1 MSEAAILSLDDR
13 YWDLPGGETLNEALL
28 RRAHATPRHVHLHL
42 RQDDGS
48 EQAFTY
54 EETLAGARSAA
65 GALRARGL
73 KPQETVAIMLPTCR
87 EFFFTFL
94 GTLLAGGIPVPIYP
108 PIRADQLEEYARRQ
122 SGILRNAE
130 VCILVTFKEAERI
143 ARLLD
148 IPSLRNVVRG
158 DELVSAAPADPD
170 YQAKP
175 EDIALIQYTSGST
188 GDPKGVTLT
197 HRNLVSNVRAI
208 GYGVGVRPGDVVVSW
223 LPLYHD
229 MGLIGCW
236 LFSIYF
242 GLELAAISPVAFL
255 RRPERWLWMFHH
267 HRGTL
272 SPAPN
277 FGYELCVRKVKDKA
291 LEGLDLSSWRVALNG
306 AEPIHPG
313 TLDGFIGRF
322 SRYGFRSEAMMP
334 VYGLAENSVALSFS
348 PRGTAPRIDVVDR
361 STFELRGEAR
371 PARESG
377 GVRRLEGA
385 GEAAGNLRFVSA
397 GRALP
402 GHEIRIVDHAGG
414 LVGERREGQ
423 VQFRGVSAM
432 QGYYRNP
439 AATRA
444 AMDGDW
450 YRSGDL
456 GYWAEGDLFITGR
469 HKDLIIRA
477 GRNVHPQELEK
488 LAAEVTGVRQGCVAA
503 FSVPDLEAGTESVVI
518 VAETREKDPSRRREI
533 AGEVKRRVGAG
544 AISPDVV
551 MVVSSNTIPKTP
563 SGKLQRDACR
573 RLYVRGELE
582 RRGAPAWVQVG
593 RLAARSAFARAIS
606 MAGRVFRRS
615 SK

>member
-1 MSEAAILSLDDR
+1 MSAATISLEGR
-13 YWDLPGGETLNEALL
+13 YWELAGGETLTEALV
-28 RRAHATPRHVHLHL
+28 RRAQATPRHVHLHL
-42 RQDDGS
+42 REESDGS
-48 EQAFTY
+48 DEAFTY

-65 GALRARGL
+65 AALRARGL

-130 VCILVTFKEAERI
+130 VRILVTFKEAERL

-148 IPSLRNVVRG
+148 IPSLRCVVRG
-158 DELVSAAPADPD
+158 DELVSSAPFED

-197 HRNLVSNVRAI
+197 HRNLVANVRAI

-277 FGYELCVRKVKDKA
+277 FGYELCVRKIKEKD

-306 AEPIHPG
+306 AEPIHPA
-313 TLDGFIGRF
+313 TLDGFIERF
-322 SRYGFRSEAMMP
+322 SRYGFRPESMMP

-348 PRGTAPRIDVVDR
+348 PRDTAPRVDTVDR
-361 STFELRGEAR
+361 LRFELHGEAR
-371 PARESG
+371 PA
-377 GVRRLEGA
+377 
-385 GEAAGNLRFVSA
+385 GEVAGNLRFVSA

-402 GHEIRIVDHAGG
+402 GHEVRIVDHNGE
-414 LVGERREGQ
+414 LLGERREGQ
-423 VQFRGVSAM
+423 VQFRGASSM

-450 YRSGDL
+450 VRSGDL

-488 LAAEVTGVRQGCVAA
+488 LATEVPGVRQGCVAA
-503 FSVPDLEAGTESVVI
+503 FSVPDREAGTESVVM
-518 VAETREKDPSRRREI
+518 VAETREKDPVRRREI
-533 AGEVKRRVGAG
+533 AAEVKRRVGAG

-573 RLYVRGELE
+573 RLYMRGELE

-593 RLAARSAFARAIS
+593 RLAFSRAVS
-606 MAGRVFRRS
+606 RVGRVFRRRDAETQR
-615 SK
+615 KP

>member
-1 MSEAAILSLDDR
+1 MSEAATLSLDGNF
-13 YWDLPGGETLNEALL
+13 WDTPGGDTLTEALL
-28 RRAHATPRHVHLHL
+28 RRAQATPRHVHLHL

-48 EQAFTY
+48 DEAFTY
-54 EETLAGARSAA
+54 QETLDGAISAA
-65 GALRARGL
+65 LALRARGL
-73 KPQETVAIMLPTCR
+73 KPTETVAIMLPTCR

-130 VCILVTFKEAERI
+130 VRILVTFKEAERL

-148 IPSLRNVVRG
+148 IPSLRCVVRG
-158 DELVSAAPADPD
+158 DELVSAGASLADID
-170 YQAKP
+170 FQAKP
-175 EDIALIQYTSGST
+175 DDIALIQYTSGST

-197 HRNLVSNVRAI
+197 HRNLVANVRAI

-277 FGYELCVRKVKDKA
+277 FGYELCVRKVKDEDI
-291 LEGLDLSSWRVALNG
+291 EGLDLSSWRVALNG

-313 TLDGFIGRF
+313 TLDGFIERF
-322 SRYGFRSEAMMP
+322 SRYGFRRESMMP

-348 PRGTAPRIDVVDR
+348 PRDTAPRIDVADR
-361 STFELRGEAR
+361 TSFEVRGEAR
-371 PARESG
+371 PA
-377 GVRRLEGA
+377 
-385 GEAAGNLRFVSA
+385 GEAPGNLRFVSA

-402 GHEIRIVDHAGG
+402 GHEIRIVDHNGE
-414 LVGERREGQ
+414 LLGERKEGQ
-423 VQFRGVSAM
+423 VQFRGASAM

-488 LAAEVTGVRQGCVAA
+488 LAAEAAGVRQGCVAA
-503 FSVPDLEAGTESVVI
+503 FSVPDREAGTESVVI
-518 VAETREKDPSRRREI
+518 VAETREKDPQRRREI
-533 AGEVKRRVGAG
+533 AAEVKRRVGAG

-551 MVVSSNTIPKTP
+551 RVVASNTIPKTP

-573 RLYVRGELE
+573 RLYLRGELE
-582 RRGAPAWVQVG
+582 SRGAPAWLQVA
-593 RLAARSAFARAIS
+593 RLAVRSAFSRAVS
-606 MAGRVFRRS
+606 KVGGFFRRRDAETQR
-615 SK
+615 KPG

>member
-1 MSEAAILSLDDR
+1 MSEAATLSLDGH
-13 YWDLPGGETLNEALL
+13 YWDLPGGETLTEALL
-28 RRAHATPRHVHLHL
+28 RSAQATPRHVHLHL

-48 EQAFTY
+48 EEAYTY
-54 EETLAGARSAA
+54 EETLAGAVGAA
-65 GALRARGL
+65 VSLRARGL
-73 KPQETVAIMLPTCR
+73 KPGETVAIMLPTCR

-94 GTLLAGGIPVPIYP
+94 GTMLAGGIPVPIYP
-108 PIRADQLEEYARRQ
+108 PIRANQLEEYARRQ
-122 SGILRNAE
+122 AGILRNAE
-130 VCILVTFKEAERI
+130 VRTLVTFKEAEKL

-148 IPSLRNVVRG
+148 IPSLRCVVRG
-158 DELVSAAPADPD
+158 DELISSGATVADLD

-197 HRNLVSNVRAI
+197 HRNLVANVHAI

-277 FGYELCVRKVKDKA
+277 FGYELCVRKIKDQD

-306 AEPIHPG
+306 AEPIHPA
-313 TLDGFIGRF
+313 TLEGFIERF
-322 SRYGFRSEAMMP
+322 SRYGFRPEAMMP

-348 PRGTAPRIDVVDR
+348 PRGTAPRIDVLER
-361 STFELRGEAR
+361 QPFELHGRAR
-371 PARESG
+371 PA
-377 GVRRLEGA
+377 
-385 GEAAGNLRFVSA
+385 GEPAGNLRFVSA

-402 GHEIRIVDHAGG
+402 GHEIRIVDHNGDLLA
-414 LVGERREGQ
+414 ERREGQ
-423 VQFRGVSAM
+423 VQFRGASAM

-439 AATRA
+439 EATRL
-444 AMDGDW
+444 AMDGEW

-488 LAAEVTGVRQGCVAA
+488 LAAEVAGVRQGCVAA
-503 FSVPDLEAGTESVVI
+503 FSVPDRTAGTEGVVI
-518 VAETREKDPSRRREI
+518 VAETREKDAQRRRAI
-533 AGEVKRRVGAG
+533 AAEVKRRVGAG

-551 MVVSSNTIPKTP
+551 KIVAPNTIPKTP

-573 RLYVRGELE
+573 RLYLRGELE
-582 RRGAPAWVQVG
+582 SRGAPAWLQVA
-593 RLAARSAFARAIS
+593 RLVARSAFSRAAAPLIQF
-606 MAGRVFRRS
+606 FRRS
-615 SK
+615 GDPRA